1 MEYLSKAFIT
11 LLLAVSLLTGCSQ
24 VSLAYRNLDVII
36 PWSLSDYLKVKGEQ
50 KDWLDER
57 LKQHLQWHCSTQ
69 LPGYLTWL
77 DGLEQMVRD
86 DQVTTDGLQAQTRE
100 AEKAI
105 ARIAQQVTPSV
116 VELLTRLD
124 DQQVQ
129 EMQQAFERD
138 QSKRQK
144 EYLNQPLDKQ
154 IAERAGRMEKR
165 LSPWLGSL
173 TAEQKARVQ
182 QWSVSLGEQ
191 NQAWLANRASWQ
203 KRFVAAVQQRQQPD
217 FAPRISGLLQDR
229 QTFWTAD
236 YREAYARTEQAA
248 ISLVAD
254 IYAMSTPQQK
264 KKLLSRIDDMRKD
277 FKDLDCLKAA
287 RQVSMVMAQTG
298 ILKSPTL

>member
-1 MEYLSKAFIT
+1 MDYLSKVVIT
-11 LLLAVSLLTGCSQ
+11 LLLTVSLLSGCGQ

-36 PWSLSDYLKVKGEQ
+36 PWSLSDYLKVRGEQ

-77 DGLEQMVRD
+77 DRLEQMVRD
-86 DQVTTDGLQAQTRE
+86 DQVSPAALQTRTRE
-100 AEKAI
+100 AEQAI
-105 ARIAQQVTPSV
+105 ARIARQVTPSV
-116 VELLTRLD
+116 VELLSRLD
-124 DQQVQ
+124 DKQVQ

-154 IAERAGRMEKR
+154 IADRAGRMEKR
-165 LSPWLGSL
+165 LSPWMGSL

-203 KRFVAAVQQRQQPD
+203 QRFLAALQQRQQPD
-217 FAPRISGLLQDR
+217 FAPRISALLQDR

-236 YREAYARTEQAA
+236 YREAYARTEQAV
-248 ISLVAD
+248 INLVAD
-254 IYAMSTPQQK
+254 IYAMSTAQQK
-264 KKLLSRIDDMRKD
+264 QKLLSRIDDMRKD
-277 FKDLDCLKAA
+277 FQDLDCLKAA
-287 RQVSMVMAQTG
+287 QQVSMVMA
-298 ILKSPTL
+298 LEPTQPL